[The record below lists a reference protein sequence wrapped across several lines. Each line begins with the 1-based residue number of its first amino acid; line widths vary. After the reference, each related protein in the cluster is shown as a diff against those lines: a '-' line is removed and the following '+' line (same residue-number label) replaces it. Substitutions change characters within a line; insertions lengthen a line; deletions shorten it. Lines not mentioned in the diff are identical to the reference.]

1 MASRLRL
8 NPVTLFDVFAEVA
21 SNESEGGNPWI
32 LWKYPDDFNNEK
44 ILRSIAEFSY
54 PCTLSS
60 ESVQLFSFVLTDLEG
75 CYTFGFCRHAPRTK
89 TCYCLLSALPWPEVF
104 FKFLNHIAS
113 VADQCSPDEVE
124 RLLDCTYHQEIPLP
138 NQSFVINSSSGRNA
152 LECLCPDNTKLPK
165 IPENRYLT
173 EYFNAVNETA
183 MIAVFASMLCERRII
198 FKGNK
203 LGKLSS
209 CVLAANLL
217 IYPMHWQHIFIPV
230 LPAHLC
236 HYLNAPMPY
245 LIGVPS
251 VLYEQS
257 FMQEVDLNDVV
268 MLDIDSKLFRSPY
281 DDVSTLPYEVI
292 SVLKK
297 NMRLSYGTAGDG
309 LARAFLRALVVL
321 IGGYREALQFR
332 QGELIT
338 FSPEAFVQT
347 RPSNLRPFLDK
358 MLDLQIFRQ
367 FIDDRLDRLN
377 TGVGFQDQFEEECN
391 CYSGKES
398 SRIKYQYNE
407 WMNNM
412 KKEGGA
418 WVKQIRSKVKLKGKE
433 AMNDIR
439 NILGDLKEDSTT
451 MKAVPPIQQ
460 HSQSCIR
467 RARDKLMQKAVLPL
481 KAGRSKW
488 MDLNVSKDDNLSGE
502 EAEEERNT
510 DSKAE
515 EHCTKLQKNKNSTN
529 FDLMSEMQEVLSR
542 RSSVLVR
549 LEQEQEQQQQQQQQ
563 PSISGMDNKHPPGT
577 SSKQVSTVQL
587 LYHKIESCSEIST
600 QSRKVYMQKANMK
613 KKENTKTSNTERQFK
628 RWINLNEAECST
640 ENNDLIDLRSDDP
653 SVSVASSAGQECT
666 PKMDGNSELN
676 LLESIFT
683 PATSASSLQTKTS
696 PSAVVNSL
704 PANWETFD

>member
-1 MASRLRL
+1 MPQSVDLNASIVVKL

-32 LWKYPDDFNNEK
+32 LWKYPDDFNDEK

-209 CVLAANLL
+209 
-217 IYPMHWQHIFIPV
+217 
-230 LPAHLC
+230 
-236 HYLNAPMPY
+236 APMPY

-502 EAEEERNT
+502 EAEEERNIE
-510 DSKAE
+510 SKAE

-549 LEQEQEQQQQQQQQ
+549 LEQEQEQQQQQ

-577 SSKQVSTVQL
+577 SSKQD
-587 LYHKIESCSEIST
+587 
-600 QSRKVYMQKANMK
+600 
-613 KKENTKTSNTERQFK
+613 
-628 RWINLNEAECST
+628 EAECST

-696 PSAVVNSL
+696 PSGVVNSL

>member
-1 MASRLRL
+1 MPQSVDLNASIVVKL

-32 LWKYPDDFNNEK
+32 LWKYPDDFNDEK

-152 LECLCPDNTKLPK
+152 LECFCPDNTKLPK

-209 CVLAANLL
+209 
-217 IYPMHWQHIFIPV
+217 
-230 LPAHLC
+230 
-236 HYLNAPMPY
+236 APMPY

-510 DSKAE
+510 EIKAE

-549 LEQEQEQQQQQQQQ
+549 LEQEQEQQQQQQ

-577 SSKQVSTVQL
+577 SSKQD
-587 LYHKIESCSEIST
+587 
-600 QSRKVYMQKANMK
+600 
-613 KKENTKTSNTERQFK
+613 
-628 RWINLNEAECST
+628 EAKCST

-653 SVSVASSAGQECT
+653 SVSVASSAIQECT
-666 PKMDGNSELN
+666 PKMDANSDLN

>member
-1 MASRLRL
+1 MPQSVDLNASIVVKL

-32 LWKYPDDFNNEK
+32 LWKYPDDFNDEIWK
-44 ILRSIAEFSY
+44 AAIRLAFVDMHLEQKLAICIA
-54 PCTLSS
+54 LA
-60 ESVQLFSFVLTDLEG
+60 G
-75 CYTFGFCRHAPRTK
+75 
-89 TCYCLLSALPWPEVF
+89 
-104 FKFLNHIAS
+104 
-113 VADQCSPDEVE
+113 SPDEVE

-138 NQSFVINSSSGRNA
+138 NQTFVINSSSGRNA

-418 WVKQIRSKVKLKGKE
+418 WVKQIRSKVSVKLKGKE

-502 EAEEERNT
+502 EAEEERNAE
-510 DSKAE
+510 SKAE

-549 LEQEQEQQQQQQQQ
+549 LEQEQEQQQQQQ

-577 SSKQVSTVQL
+577 SSKQDET
-587 LYHKIESCSEIST
+587 
-600 QSRKVYMQKANMK
+600 
-613 KKENTKTSNTERQFK
+613 
-628 RWINLNEAECST
+628 ECST

-653 SVSVASSAGQECT
+653 SVSVASSAAQECT

-683 PATSASSLQTKTS
+683 PATSTSSLQTKTS
-696 PSAVVNSL
+696 PSGVVNSL

>member
-1 MASRLRL
+1 MPQSVDLNASIVVKL

-32 LWKYPDDFNNEK
+32 LWKYPDDFNDEK

-75 CYTFGFCRHAPRTK
+75 CYT
-89 TCYCLLSALPWPEVF
+89 ALPWPEVF

-209 CVLAANLL
+209 
-217 IYPMHWQHIFIPV
+217 
-230 LPAHLC
+230 
-236 HYLNAPMPY
+236 APMPY

-502 EAEEERNT
+502 EVEEERNT

-549 LEQEQEQQQQQQQQ
+549 LEQEQAQQQQQQQ

-577 SSKQVSTVQL
+577 SSKQD
-587 LYHKIESCSEIST
+587 
-600 QSRKVYMQKANMK
+600 
-613 KKENTKTSNTERQFK
+613 
-628 RWINLNEAECST
+628 EAECST

-653 SVSVASSAGQECT
+653 SVSVASSAGQKCT

-696 PSAVVNSL
+696 PSGVVNSL

>member
-32 LWKYPDDFNNEK
+32 LWKYPDDFNDEK

-549 LEQEQEQQQQQQQQ
+549 LEQEQEQQQQQQQ

-577 SSKQVSTVQL
+577 SSKQD
-587 LYHKIESCSEIST
+587 
-600 QSRKVYMQKANMK
+600 
-613 KKENTKTSNTERQFK
+613 
-628 RWINLNEAECST
+628 EAECST

>member
-32 LWKYPDDFNNEK
+32 LWKYPDDFNDEK

-138 NQSFVINSSSGRNA
+138 NQTFVINSSSGRNA

-183 MIAVFASMLCERRII
+183 MIAVFAT
-198 FKGNK
+198 
-203 LGKLSS
+203 
-209 CVLAANLL
+209 ANLL

-502 EAEEERNT
+502 EAEEERNAE
-510 DSKAE
+510 SKAE
-515 EHCTKLQKNKNSTN
+515 EH
-529 FDLMSEMQEVLSR
+529 F
-542 RSSVLVR
+542 R

-577 SSKQVSTVQL
+577 S
-587 LYHKIESCSEIST
+587 
-600 QSRKVYMQKANMK
+600 
-613 KKENTKTSNTERQFK
+613 
-628 RWINLNEAECST
+628 NETECST

-653 SVSVASSAGQECT
+653 SVSVASSAAQECT

-683 PATSASSLQTKTS
+683 PATSTSSLQTKTS
-696 PSAVVNSL
+696 PSGVVNSL

>member
-75 CYTFGFCRHAPRTK
+75 CYT
-89 TCYCLLSALPWPEVF
+89 ALPWPEVF

-577 SSKQVSTVQL
+577 SSKQD
-587 LYHKIESCSEIST
+587 
-600 QSRKVYMQKANMK
+600 
-613 KKENTKTSNTERQFK
+613 
-628 RWINLNEAECST
+628 EAECST

>member
-1 MASRLRL
+1 MPQSVDLNASIVVKL

-32 LWKYPDDFNNEK
+32 LWKYPDDFNDEK

-75 CYTFGFCRHAPRTK
+75 CYT
-89 TCYCLLSALPWPEVF
+89 ALPWPEVF

-209 CVLAANLL
+209 
-217 IYPMHWQHIFIPV
+217 
-230 LPAHLC
+230 
-236 HYLNAPMPY
+236 APMPY

-577 SSKQVSTVQL
+577 SSKQD
-587 LYHKIESCSEIST
+587 
-600 QSRKVYMQKANMK
+600 
-613 KKENTKTSNTERQFK
+613 
-628 RWINLNEAECST
+628 EAECST

>member
-32 LWKYPDDFNNEK
+32 LWKYPDDFNDEK

-502 EAEEERNT
+502 EAEEERNIE
-510 DSKAE
+510 SKAE

-549 LEQEQEQQQQQQQQ
+549 LEQEQEQQQQQ

-577 SSKQVSTVQL
+577 SSKQD
-587 LYHKIESCSEIST
+587 
-600 QSRKVYMQKANMK
+600 
-613 KKENTKTSNTERQFK
+613 
-628 RWINLNEAECST
+628 EAECST

-696 PSAVVNSL
+696 PSGVVNSL

>member
-1 MASRLRL
+1 MPQSVDLNASIVVKL

-32 LWKYPDDFNNEK
+32 LWKYPDDFNDEK

-138 NQSFVINSSSGRNA
+138 NQTFVINSSSGRNA

-418 WVKQIRSKVKLKGKE
+418 WVKQIRSKVSVKLKGKE

-502 EAEEERNT
+502 EAEEERNAE
-510 DSKAE
+510 SKAE

-549 LEQEQEQQQQQQQQ
+549 LEQEQEQQQQQQ

-577 SSKQVSTVQL
+577 SSKQDET
-587 LYHKIESCSEIST
+587 
-600 QSRKVYMQKANMK
+600 
-613 KKENTKTSNTERQFK
+613 
-628 RWINLNEAECST
+628 ECST

-653 SVSVASSAGQECT
+653 SVSVASSAAQECT

-683 PATSASSLQTKTS
+683 PATSTSSLQTKTS
-696 PSAVVNSL
+696 PSGVVNSL

>member
-32 LWKYPDDFNNEK
+32 LWKYPDDFNDEK

-502 EAEEERNT
+502 EVEEERNT

-549 LEQEQEQQQQQQQQ
+549 LEQEQAQQQQQQQ

-577 SSKQVSTVQL
+577 SSKQD
-587 LYHKIESCSEIST
+587 
-600 QSRKVYMQKANMK
+600 
-613 KKENTKTSNTERQFK
+613 
-628 RWINLNEAECST
+628 EAECST

-653 SVSVASSAGQECT
+653 SVSVASSAGQKCT

-696 PSAVVNSL
+696 PSGVVNSL

>member
-1 MASRLRL
+1 MPQSVDLNASIVVKL

-32 LWKYPDDFNNEK
+32 LWKYPDDFNDEK

-209 CVLAANLL
+209 
-217 IYPMHWQHIFIPV
+217 
-230 LPAHLC
+230 
-236 HYLNAPMPY
+236 APMPY

-467 RARDKLMQKAVLPL
+467 RARDKLIQKAVLPL

-577 SSKQVSTVQL
+577 SSKQD
-587 LYHKIESCSEIST
+587 
-600 QSRKVYMQKANMK
+600 
-613 KKENTKTSNTERQFK
+613 
-628 RWINLNEAECST
+628 EAECST

>member
-32 LWKYPDDFNNEK
+32 LWKYPDDFNDEK

-217 IYPMHWQHIFIPV
+217 IYPMH
-230 LPAHLC
+230 C
-236 HYLNAPMPY
+236 APMPY

-515 EHCTKLQKNKNSTN
+515 EHCTELQKNKNSTN

-549 LEQEQEQQQQQQQQ
+549 LEQEQEQQQQQ

-577 SSKQVSTVQL
+577 SSKQD
-587 LYHKIESCSEIST
+587 
-600 QSRKVYMQKANMK
+600 
-613 KKENTKTSNTERQFK
+613 
-628 RWINLNEAECST
+628 EAECST

>member
-32 LWKYPDDFNNEK
+32 LWKYPDDFNDEK

-152 LECLCPDNTKLPK
+152 LECFCPDNTKLPK

-281 DDVSTLPYEVI
+281 DDVSTLPYEVVRLENIFIENFEAMNSI

-510 DSKAE
+510 EIKAE

-549 LEQEQEQQQQQQQQ
+549 LEQEQEQQQQQQ

-577 SSKQVSTVQL
+577 SSKQD
-587 LYHKIESCSEIST
+587 
-600 QSRKVYMQKANMK
+600 
-613 KKENTKTSNTERQFK
+613 
-628 RWINLNEAECST
+628 EAKCST

-653 SVSVASSAGQECT
+653 SVSVASSAIQECT
-666 PKMDGNSELN
+666 PKMDANSDLN

>member
-32 LWKYPDDFNNEK
+32 LWKYPDDFNDEK

-138 NQSFVINSSSGRNA
+138 NQTFVINSSSGRNA

-502 EAEEERNT
+502 EAEEERNAE
-510 DSKAE
+510 SKAE

-577 SSKQVSTVQL
+577 SSKQDET
-587 LYHKIESCSEIST
+587 
-600 QSRKVYMQKANMK
+600 
-613 KKENTKTSNTERQFK
+613 
-628 RWINLNEAECST
+628 ECST

-653 SVSVASSAGQECT
+653 SVSVASSAAQECT

-683 PATSASSLQTKTS
+683 PATSTSSLQTKTS
-696 PSAVVNSL
+696 PSGVVNSL

>member
-1 MASRLRL
+1 LYMASRLRL

-21 SNESEGGNPWI
+21 SSESEGGNPWI
-32 LWKYPDDFNNEK
+32 LWKYPDDFNDEK

-54 PCTLSS
+54 PCSLSS

-89 TCYCLLSALPWPEVF
+89 TCYCLLSAFPWPEVF

-183 MIAVFASMLCERRII
+183 MIAVFASMLCERRIV

-217 IYPMHWQHIFIPV
+217 IYPMH
-230 LPAHLC
+230 C
-236 HYLNAPMPY
+236 APMPY

-268 MLDIDSKLFRSPY
+268 MLDIDSKVFRSPY

-391 CYSGKES
+391 RYSGKES

-418 WVKQIRSKVKLKGKE
+418 WVKQIRSKVSILLTLCCYLFYTVKLKGKE

-439 NILGDLKEDSTT
+439 NILGDLKEDSTA
-451 MKAVPPIQQ
+451 MKTVPPIQQ
-460 HSQSCIR
+460 QSQSCIR

-502 EAEEERNT
+502 EAEEERGAE
-510 DSKAE
+510 SKAE

-563 PSISGMDNKHPPGT
+563 QQPSISGMDNKHP
-577 SSKQVSTVQL
+577 ST
-587 LYHKIESCSEIST
+587 
-600 QSRKVYMQKANMK
+600 
-613 KKENTKTSNTERQFK
+613 
-628 RWINLNEAECST
+628 NEAECST

-666 PKMDGNSELN
+666 GKVDGNSELN

-683 PATSASSLQTKTS
+683 PATSTSSLQTKTS
-696 PSAVVNSL
+696 PSGVVNSL

>member
-32 LWKYPDDFNNEK
+32 LWKYPDDFNDEK

-54 PCTLSS
+54 PY
-60 ESVQLFSFVLTDLEG
+60 LEG

-251 VLYEQS
+251 VLYEVK
-257 FMQEVDLNDVV
+257 VDLNDVV

-529 FDLMSEMQEVLSR
+529 FDLMSEMQERLS
-542 RSSVLVR
+542 VV
-549 LEQEQEQQQQQQQQ
+549 
-563 PSISGMDNKHPPGT
+563 D
-577 SSKQVSTVQL
+577 
-587 LYHKIESCSEIST
+587 
-600 QSRKVYMQKANMK
+600 
-613 KKENTKTSNTERQFK
+613 
-628 RWINLNEAECST
+628 EAECST

>member
-32 LWKYPDDFNNEK
+32 LWKYPDDFNDEK

-418 WVKQIRSKVKLKGKE
+418 WVKQIRSK
-433 AMNDIR
+433 
-439 NILGDLKEDSTT
+439 EDSTT

-467 RARDKLMQKAVLPL
+467 RARDKLIQKAVLPL

-577 SSKQVSTVQL
+577 S
-587 LYHKIESCSEIST
+587 
-600 QSRKVYMQKANMK
+600 
-613 KKENTKTSNTERQFK
+613 
-628 RWINLNEAECST
+628 NEAECST

>member
-1 MASRLRL
+1 MPQSVDLNASIVVKL

-32 LWKYPDDFNNEK
+32 LWKYPDDFNDEK

-152 LECLCPDNTKLPK
+152 LECFCPDNTKLPK

-510 DSKAE
+510 EIKAE

-549 LEQEQEQQQQQQQQ
+549 LEQEQEQQQQQQ

-577 SSKQVSTVQL
+577 SSKQD
-587 LYHKIESCSEIST
+587 
-600 QSRKVYMQKANMK
+600 
-613 KKENTKTSNTERQFK
+613 
-628 RWINLNEAECST
+628 EAKCST

-653 SVSVASSAGQECT
+653 SVSVASSAIQECT
-666 PKMDGNSELN
+666 PKMDANSDLN

>member
-32 LWKYPDDFNNEK
+32 LWKYPDDFNDEK

-217 IYPMHWQHIFIPV
+217 IYPMH
-230 LPAHLC
+230 C
-236 HYLNAPMPY
+236 APMPY

-549 LEQEQEQQQQQQQQ
+549 LEQEQEQQQQQQQ

-577 SSKQVSTVQL
+577 SSKQD
-587 LYHKIESCSEIST
+587 
-600 QSRKVYMQKANMK
+600 
-613 KKENTKTSNTERQFK
+613 
-628 RWINLNEAECST
+628 EAECST

>member
-32 LWKYPDDFNNEK
+32 LWKYPDDFNDEK

-467 RARDKLMQKAVLPL
+467 RARDKLIQKAVLPL

-577 SSKQVSTVQL
+577 SSKQD
-587 LYHKIESCSEIST
+587 
-600 QSRKVYMQKANMK
+600 
-613 KKENTKTSNTERQFK
+613 
-628 RWINLNEAECST
+628 EAECST

>member
-32 LWKYPDDFNNEK
+32 LWKYPDDFNDEK

-75 CYTFGFCRHAPRTK
+75 CYT
-89 TCYCLLSALPWPEVF
+89 ALPWPEVF

-502 EAEEERNT
+502 EVEEERNT

-549 LEQEQEQQQQQQQQ
+549 LEQEQAQQQQQQQ

-577 SSKQVSTVQL
+577 S
-587 LYHKIESCSEIST
+587 
-600 QSRKVYMQKANMK
+600 
-613 KKENTKTSNTERQFK
+613 
-628 RWINLNEAECST
+628 NEAECST

-653 SVSVASSAGQECT
+653 SVSVASSAGQKCT

-696 PSAVVNSL
+696 PSGVVNSL

>member
-32 LWKYPDDFNNEK
+32 LWKYPDDFNDEK

-515 EHCTKLQKNKNSTN
+515 EHCTELQKNKNSTN

-549 LEQEQEQQQQQQQQ
+549 LEQEQEQQQQQ

-577 SSKQVSTVQL
+577 SSKQD
-587 LYHKIESCSEIST
+587 
-600 QSRKVYMQKANMK
+600 
-613 KKENTKTSNTERQFK
+613 
-628 RWINLNEAECST
+628 EAECST

>member
-32 LWKYPDDFNNEK
+32 LWKYPDDFNDEK

-138 NQSFVINSSSGRNA
+138 NQTFVINSSSGRNA

-183 MIAVFASMLCERRII
+183 MIAVFAT
-198 FKGNK
+198 
-203 LGKLSS
+203 
-209 CVLAANLL
+209 ANLL

-502 EAEEERNT
+502 EAEEERNAE
-510 DSKAE
+510 SKAE
-515 EHCTKLQKNKNSTN
+515 EH
-529 FDLMSEMQEVLSR
+529 F
-542 RSSVLVR
+542 R

-577 SSKQVSTVQL
+577 SSKQDET
-587 LYHKIESCSEIST
+587 
-600 QSRKVYMQKANMK
+600 
-613 KKENTKTSNTERQFK
+613 
-628 RWINLNEAECST
+628 ECST

-653 SVSVASSAGQECT
+653 SVSVASSAAQECT

-683 PATSASSLQTKTS
+683 PATSTSSLQTKTS
-696 PSAVVNSL
+696 PSGVVNSL

>member
-32 LWKYPDDFNNEK
+32 LWKYPDDFNDEK

-577 SSKQVSTVQL
+577 SSKQD
-587 LYHKIESCSEIST
+587 
-600 QSRKVYMQKANMK
+600 
-613 KKENTKTSNTERQFK
+613 
-628 RWINLNEAECST
+628 EAECST

>member
-32 LWKYPDDFNNEK
+32 LWKYPDDFNDEK

-165 IPENRYLT
+165 IPENVCYLHRYLT

-549 LEQEQEQQQQQQQQ
+549 LEQEQEQQQQQQQ

-577 SSKQVSTVQL
+577 S
-587 LYHKIESCSEIST
+587 
-600 QSRKVYMQKANMK
+600 
-613 KKENTKTSNTERQFK
+613 
-628 RWINLNEAECST
+628 NEAECST